1 MTGSP
6 NGRGRPRSK
15 SRYVVA
21 GLVAAA
27 TFTSGLQA
35 QEPETAD
42 GVQAAESP
50 FHLLAGVRVEYYG
63 VLSPGAS
70 IQLNWEPPAQKA
82 TWLGMHL
89 HAQMIQFYVD
99 EQIENS
105 ELVRRDYHLAARLR
119 AGFGRDD
126 GPIFYGFAEGGVG
139 VIGTQPEAKRGDVY
153 LLSGV
158 GAGAGLTLLPFT
170 FAVEGTL
177 GRADRP
183 SPELMDSFVMT
194 LSYRLP

>member
-6 NGRGRPRSK
+6 NGRGRPRNK

-21 GLVAAA
+21 ALVAAA
-27 TFTSGLQA
+27 TLTPGLRA
-35 QEPETAD
+35 QEPETA
-42 GVQAAESP
+42 GAVQAEETP
-50 FHLLAGVRVEYYG
+50 FHLLAGVRVEFYG

-70 IQLNWEPPAQKA
+70 IQLNWEPPAQRA
-82 TWLGMHL
+82 TWLGMQL

-105 ELVRRDYHLAARLR
+105 ELVRRDYHLGARFR
-119 AGFGRDD
+119 AGFGRGD

-153 LLSGV
+153 LLSGA

-170 FAVEGTL
+170 FAVEATL

-183 SPELMDSFVMT
+183 SSELMDSFVMT
-194 LSYRLP
+194 LSYHLP